1 MAKVKIQGHASGTGV
16 LTVTAPNTSTDR
28 TITLP
33 DGTGTLIADDGAGN
47 VMVGTTD
54 TVPSN
59 NGAGGD
65 AGVAISSDGAFRAA
79 RSGNVSL
86 DINRMDSD
94 GDIAAFRKNGAT
106 VGSIGVTSSDQFYIA
121 RTTGSQ
127 GIKFK
132 NSATMPCASSG
143 NDADNAQDLG
153 SSSVRWKDLYL
164 SGGLKVG
171 GTDAAHTLDDYEE
184 GTWTPVLADASGNA
198 IAGSQSGF
206 YTKIGR
212 AVHFEF
218 NLNVGS
224 HSGTTG
230 GNEAQVN
237 GLPFAVA
244 NTIYSPHTTSCGS
257 MASNVGDCVIFQIF
271 PSTSYGRFYKDNWNT
286 SSHVSVKIQDFGTS
300 GFVRCSGTYYTT

>member
-1 MAKVKIQGHASGTGV
+1 MAKVKIQGNASGTGV

-33 DGTGTLIADDGAGN
+33 DSTDTLAVNSDVTNKLPLAGGTLTGGLS
-47 VMVGTTD
+47 GTTASFTSTATSPVQINGTSIPTL
-54 TVPSN
+54 TVRNSTTPVELQMRATTTTGLVRTATN
-59 NGAGGD
+59 HPLVF
-65 AGVAISSDGAFRAA
+65 GVNAAEKMRLTSDGLTFNGDTAA
-79 RSGNVSL
+79 
-86 DINRMDSD
+86 
-94 GDIAAFRKNGAT
+94 A
-106 VGSIGVTSSDQFYIA
+106 
-121 RTTGSQ
+121 
-127 GIKFK
+127 
-132 NSATMPCASSG
+132 
-143 NDADNAQDLG
+143 NA
-153 SSSVRWKDLYL
+153 
-164 SGGLKVG
+164 
-171 GTDAAHTLDDYEE
+171 LDDYEE

-237 GLPFAVA
+237 GFPFAVA

-257 MASNVGDCVIFQIF
+257 MASNVGDCVILQIF

>member
-1 MAKVKIQGHASGTGV
+1 MAKVKIQGNASGTGV

-33 DGTGTLIADDGAGN
+33 DSTGTLATTADSVGGATGVDFNDNVKARFGTGNDAEIYFDGTDTYIKSPSEILLRSDTNENMIKCVKDAQVNLYYDNALKLNTTATGIAVTGGVAIGGTGTAN
-47 VMVGTTD
+47 
-54 TVPSN
+54 
-59 NGAGGD
+59 
-65 AGVAISSDGAFRAA
+65 
-79 RSGNVSL
+79 
-86 DINRMDSD
+86 
-94 GDIAAFRKNGAT
+94 
-106 VGSIGVTSSDQFYIA
+106 
-121 RTTGSQ
+121 
-127 GIKFK
+127 
-132 NSATMPCASSG
+132 
-143 NDADNAQDLG
+143 
-153 SSSVRWKDLYL
+153 
-164 SGGLKVG
+164 
-171 GTDAAHTLDDYEE
+171 TLDDYEE

-224 HSGTTG
+224 HSGTTA

-300 GFVRCSGTYYTT
+300 GFVRCSGTYYST